1 MLDVYSKSPFRF
13 VFIHELLDR
22 RRDSYSIML
31 RICRKVVA
39 YTVYPRNFIQNKHAV
54 GISVGS
60 VRNLSHRDKL
70 RIELTKTLQIVDYKE
85 EEIHRS
91 YEMLKNPSGSLVVP
105 TSGSSETIDITS
117 GLKAIFP
124 ADKVVALQD
133 ELLGKPKPGEVLA
146 FMTYEDYRDRVITMG
161 ERLDFRVYP
170 LAAAFLCTGISVGVI
185 IPAMPMLVHDLGISP
200 VAFGFVVA
208 AFGLSRLLGNLPAGQ
223 LVDRFG
229 RKPVL
234 LAGLS
239 VTGLGLAGISLTF
252 IPTLGEPW
260 LLLCRFVSGLGVAA
274 FTSAGFMVLA
284 DISTPLNRTR
294 TIAPVMAAFS
304 GGTALGPALGG
315 LLIPTLGLPMTYVV
329 AGSSFAFIATLC
341 SFLIEESRPTFPTT
355 AVASTTSN
363 QTQAEQPARPPQSIA
378 DAIKTWG
385 VLLRDHTNLRRAVI
399 FSGGSWI
406 ATAGTQ
412 FTLLPLHMASPAL
425 GLAPLEVGM
434 CFAASSAIS
443 FLAAQPVAM
452 LADSIGKE
460 RVLLLGGVMLT
471 SSAFL
476 LPHAENLVQMFLLA
490 LPMALGS
497 SALNAVPP
505 ALVTDLA
512 PSTTRVQAL
521 SLLRTAGDMGLL
533 LGASTAGLV
542 AANMSLETAAY
553 CDGGLMAMVVL
564 GYLFA
569 TKGRTTSSTIPRH
582 HSKSH

>member
-1 MLDVYSKSPFRF
+1 
-13 VFIHELLDR
+13 
-22 RRDSYSIML
+22 ML
-31 RICRKVVA
+31 RICRKVAGYV
-39 YTVYPRNFIQNKHAV
+39 VSPENFVPNRHGV
-54 GISVGS
+54 GLSVGS
-60 VRNLSHRDKL
+60 VRFVSQRDKL
-70 RIELTKTLQIVDYKE
+70 RIELTKSLQIIDYKE
-85 EEIHRS
+85 EEIRRS
-91 YEMLKNPSGSLVVP
+91 YEMLKNSSASPVVVP
-105 TSGSSETIDITS
+105 TSDSSERIDINS

-124 ADKVVALQD
+124 ADKVVALQE
-133 ELLGKPKPGEVLA
+133 ELLGKPKPGEVVS
-146 FMTYEDYRDRVITMG
+146 FMTYEEYRDRVITMG

-200 VAFGFVVA
+200 GAFGFVVA

-223 LVDRFG
+223 LVERFG
-229 RKPVL
+229 RKPML

-252 IPTLGEPW
+252 VPAFGESW

-315 LLIPTLGLPMTYVV
+315 LLIPALGLPMTYVV
-329 AGSSFAFIATLC
+329 AGSSFAFIAALC
-341 SFLIEESRPTFPTT
+341 SFTIEESKPTFPTT
-355 AVASTTSN
+355 TTDNKS
-363 QTQAEQPARPPQSIA
+363 QTQPAARPPQSMA
-378 DAIKTWG
+378 DAVRTWG
-385 VLLRDHTNLRRAVI
+385 ILLRDHTDLRRAVL

-425 GLAPLEVGM
+425 GLAPFEVGM

-476 LPHAENLVQMFLLA
+476 LPHAENLVQMLCLA

-497 SALNAVPP
+497 SALNAVPT

-512 PSTTRVQAL
+512 PSTMRVQAL
-521 SLLRTAGDMGLL
+521 SLLRTGGDLGLL
-533 LGASTAGLV
+533 LGSSTAGLI
-542 AANMSLETAAY
+542 AANLSLETAAF
-553 CDGGLMAMVVL
+553 CDGSLMAIVTL
-564 GYLFA
+564 GYLIA
-569 TKGRTTSSTIPRH
+569 TRGRTTSTTIPRH
-582 HSKSH
+582 HTKTH